1 MVKISRTLL
10 HSSLSY
16 INSNSKKEKNEALV
30 GQIADETL
38 QLWQPGFVRVWDAVP
53 VEESE
58 PMFFTVECDK
68 FTKIVNSC
76 TSSVI
81 SMSVKDR
88 KLHISFGKSRV
99 RLPFLESV
107 EREISP
113 PPDTV
118 SRIVVGNEFINSLSR
133 GLNFLARTEHA
144 PALTCYYVS
153 PLSPGLLRVTCS
165 DAMKLYIAD
174 IEYDE
179 AQTFEPFLLPRE
191 CGILMTKIFSRAKEI
206 SIGLT
211 ERGILVLSE
220 VGSERVVVSPPYS
233 GQYPDMSRL
242 IDESSVRRFRA
253 NKKELQN
260 MIQLVNITSDMK
272 QVRFS
277 QTNNS
282 LELYATK
289 SQIETDLVLDNV
301 EIFKEFD
308 DINFNADFFNACV
321 TAVDGDSVIISNAN
335 ERMKAYRI
343 DNDEQQESY
352 CLLQAISG

>member
-1 MVKISRTLL
+1 M
-10 HSSLSY
+10 
-16 INSNSKKEKNEALV
+16 
-30 GQIADETL
+30 GQVSDGIL
-38 QLWQPGFVRVWDAVP
+38 RLWQPGFVRVWDAIP

-68 FTKIVNSC
+68 LTKIVNAC

-81 SMSVKDR
+81 SMSVKDK
-88 KLHISFGKSRV
+88 KLNISFGKSRV

-107 EREISP
+107 ETGVDS

-118 SRIVVGNEFINSLSR
+118 SQIVVGNDFIHSLSQ
-133 GLNFLARTEHA
+133 GQNFLARTEHA

-153 PLSPGLLRVTCS
+153 PLSSGLLRITAS
-165 DAMKLYIAD
+165 DAMKLYISD
-174 IEYDE
+174 LEYDD
-179 AQTFEPFLLPRE
+179 AQTFESFLLPRE
-191 CGILMTKIFSRAKEI
+191 CGLLMTKIFSRSKEI

-233 GQYPDMSRL
+233 GKYPDMSRL
-242 IDESSVRRFRA
+242 IDESSDKLFKA

-260 MIQLVNITSDMK
+260 MLQLVNITSDMK

-277 QTNNS
+277 QVNSS

-289 SQIETDLVLDNV
+289 SQIETDLVLNNV

-308 DINFNADFFNACV
+308 DMNFNAEFFGACV
-321 TAVDGDSVIISNAN
+321 AAVDGDDVIISNAN

-343 DNDEQQESY
+343 DNDERQESY
-352 CLLQAISG
+352 CLVQALSS

>member
-1 MVKISRTLL
+1 
-10 HSSLSY
+10 
-16 INSNSKKEKNEALV
+16 
-30 GQIADETL
+30 
-38 QLWQPGFVRVWDAVP
+38 
-53 VEESE
+53 
-58 PMFFTVECDK
+58 
-68 FTKIVNSC
+68 
-76 TSSVI
+76 
-81 SMSVKDR
+81 
-88 KLHISFGKSRV
+88 
-99 RLPFLESV
+99 
-107 EREISP
+107 
-113 PPDTV
+113 
-118 SRIVVGNEFINSLSR
+118 
-133 GLNFLARTEHA
+133 
-144 PALTCYYVS
+144 
-153 PLSPGLLRVTCS
+153 
-165 DAMKLYIAD
+165 
-174 IEYDE
+174 
-179 AQTFEPFLLPRE
+179 
-191 CGILMTKIFSRAKEI
+191 
-206 SIGLT
+206 
-211 ERGILVLSE
+211 
-220 VGSERVVVSPPYS
+220 
-233 GQYPDMSRL
+233 MSRL
-242 IDESSVRRFRA
+242 IDESSVRLFRA